1 MSWAR
6 VPAATMDRHRFLGG
20 PAACLGEHAGKES
33 QNKVDLVHLPYA
45 RGATPR
51 LPARL
56 DVIVVGAGLS
66 GLASAIAIALSGHA
80 VTVFEAAKELQ
91 EVGAG
96 LQMTPNATRILR
108 RLGIPTRF
116 WEQAAEPTFVQVHR
130 YSGEVLMTDPA
141 FDVGMR
147 AKYGAPFV
155 DVHRVDLQLTL
166 YERARALGVRFHLD
180 ERIHSVDF
188 DMPEVITSSGAVFEA
203 DLIAASDG
211 DLAYRIVLELDQIAD
226 PELADWVR
234 NPSVHFWAGPGAH
247 AVGYSLRA
255 GKMYNIVLLV
265 PDNLPANVY
274 KDTGSVDEMRE
285 LFKDWDPILNR
296 FLALVSKVD
305 RWKLMHREELPS
317 GDSCHP
323 MLPYLAQGANSAIED
338 GTVLGLLLGHLQSK
352 EQLPQALKMYEALR
366 KSRGEAIVKEAF
378 KQRDSFHM
386 VDGPEQEA
394 RDALLRAPIKAPYP
408 SRWSCPQVQSWL
420 YGYDAFKEVEEAIAA
435 KPYTSTA
442 TQVIPLFPPLSRRRG
457 YQRQSSHSSGPGSSF
472 EGKVPDSKDAS
483 GTASSTVAEGEAAK
497 EDKAGEARVEDATP
511 AGKQGAGTTKQRG
524 GLLARLRRILC
535 IE

>member
-1 MSWAR
+1 M
-6 VPAATMDRHRFLGG
+6 
-20 PAACLGEHAGKES
+20 E
-33 QNKVDLVHLPYA
+33 
-45 RGATPR
+45 TPQQHPVS
-51 LPARL
+51 PARL

-108 RLGIPTRF
+108 RLGIPNRF

-166 YERARALGVRFHLD
+166 YERARALGVQFHLD

-203 DLIAASDG
+203 DLIVAADGLHSRCRDTFLASTRRSPDRPRPTG
-211 DLAYRIVLELDQIAD
+211 DLAYRIVLELDQITD

-274 KDTGSVDEMRE
+274 KDAGSVDEMRE

-305 RWKLMHREELPS
+305 RWKLMHRTF
-317 GDSCHP
+317 C
-323 MLPYLAQGANSAIED
+323 
-338 GTVLGLLLGHLQSK
+338 
-352 EQLPQALKMYEALR
+352 
-366 KSRGEAIVKEAF
+366 
-378 KQRDSFHM
+378 
-386 VDGPEQEA
+386 
-394 RDALLRAPIKAPYP
+394 
-408 SRWSCPQVQSWL
+408 
-420 YGYDAFKEVEEAIAA
+420 
-435 KPYTSTA
+435 
-442 TQVIPLFPPLSRRRG
+442 
-457 YQRQSSHSSGPGSSF
+457 
-472 EGKVPDSKDAS
+472 
-483 GTASSTVAEGEAAK
+483 
-497 EDKAGEARVEDATP
+497 
-511 AGKQGAGTTKQRG
+511 
-524 GLLARLRRILC
+524 
-535 IE
+535 